1 MAINYTEKGLWLHE
15 AIEEAGYSLMQV
27 DGVWQ
32 SSDDV
37 AVQAI
42 IDSFDPLPYAQTEKR
57 DEIKAEAAMRASVIY
72 SFLETDPK
80 QAVDFYNF
88 AEDLYLSIT
97 PGSREPL
104 SGRLL
109 AFKEIRDAAVAAI
122 ATVNAETDWQAVMAY
137 DVVTTPAWPT

>member
-1 MAINYTEKGLWLHE
+1 MAITYTEKGIWLHE
-15 AIEEAGYSLMQV
+15 AINEAGHSLSQV

-42 IDSFDPLPYAQTEKR
+42 IDSFDPLPHA
-57 DEIKAEAAMRASVIY
+57 KAEKIKQIKEEAASRASSIY

-88 AEDLYLSIT
+88 AEDLYLSISA
-97 PGSREPL
+97 GSREPL

-109 AFKEIRDAAVAAI
+109 SFKNVKDAATAAI
-122 ATVNAETDWQAVMAY
+122 ATVNAETDWTVVMAY
-137 DVVTTPAWPT
+137 DVVNTPAWP